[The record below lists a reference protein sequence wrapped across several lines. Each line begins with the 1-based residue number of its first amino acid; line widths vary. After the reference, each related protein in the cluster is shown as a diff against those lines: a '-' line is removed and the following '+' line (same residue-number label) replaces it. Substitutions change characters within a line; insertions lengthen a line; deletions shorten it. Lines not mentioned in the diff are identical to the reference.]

1 MIGGVTRLGGL
12 PGLPGRVTLSA
23 GVTICHVD
31 VSRWGNPNSW
41 SRVHGKKLKSETCV
55 WKLCTFP
62 SRLMAEITRNRN
74 GHTRCVKCSH
84 FGIFNAV
91 NWPYFKLFLITYHVN
106 GSSRNLTPRNTTRD
120 AFINKYIRFRELSFR
135 LSRDVSLG
143 QAQQQPQETST
154 QHPGIVR
161 LYVNAFYFATTAG
174 YLTHLHVNRPFV
186 DFAKF

>member
-1 MIGGVTRLGGL
+1 
-12 PGLPGRVTLSA
+12 
-23 GVTICHVD
+23 
-31 VSRWGNPNSW
+31 
-41 SRVHGKKLKSETCV
+41 
-55 WKLCTFP
+55 
-62 SRLMAEITRNRN
+62 MAEITRNRN

-120 AFINKYIRFRELSFR
+120 AFMNKYIRFRELSFR

-154 QHPGIVR
+154 QHPRFVR
-161 LYVNAFYFATTAG
+161 LYVNAFYFATAVRRVTSPTSM
-174 YLTHLHVNRPFV
+174 LTGPLSTLPNFNPGKISSAVRLKICPLWP
-186 DFAKF
+186 KFFRSRHTICTCKIDRKCV